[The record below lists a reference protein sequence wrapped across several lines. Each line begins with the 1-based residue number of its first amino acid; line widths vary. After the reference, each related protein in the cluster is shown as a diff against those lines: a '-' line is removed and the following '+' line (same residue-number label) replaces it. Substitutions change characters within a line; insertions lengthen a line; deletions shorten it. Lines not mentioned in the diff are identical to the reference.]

1 MGLLVGDD
9 LWAVVIFTAIFLL
22 LVDLVHRRQR
32 WTACY
37 PPGPVPFPG
46 LGNLLQVDFENIP
59 YSFYKL
65 QNRYGNVFSLQM
77 AWKPVVVVNGLKAVR
92 ELLVTYGED
101 TSDRPLMPIYNHIGY
116 GHKSKGK
123 AL

>member
-59 YSFYKL
+59 YSFYKV
-65 QNRYGNVFSLQM
+65 RE
-77 AWKPVVVVNGLKAVR
+77 VVV
-92 ELLVTYGED
+92 ED
-101 TSDRPLMPIYNHIGY
+101 RRSQSDPGSTWRC
-116 GHKSKGK
+116 
-123 AL
+123 

>member
-59 YSFYKL
+59 YSFYK
-65 QNRYGNVFSLQM
+65 
-77 AWKPVVVVNGLKAVR
+77 PTDGLEAR
-92 ELLVTYGED
+92 GCGQRTEGSAGTAGDLW
-101 TSDRPLMPIYNHIGY
+101 R
-116 GHKSKGK
+116 GHF
-123 AL
+123 